1 MRAKPWLLVSEGVLD
16 VGARVALDPAEAR
29 HASGALRCRA
39 GDSIMLADGQGSC
52 AEAELIRCVR
62 SDVVAVI
69 GDIVITVEPLR
80 GPTVALGILHS
91 KAMDWAV
98 QKAVEIG
105 VETFIPVL
113 CERSQGSL
121 SHAENRLEHWR
132 RVALQ
137 ALKQCRRAWAM
148 RVESPLTMEGILK
161 GQLKPGMVADSEGLT
176 EVSNEDSRGLTLLVG
191 PEGGLTEGERDRLE
205 TAGWSTLALGPHVLR
220 AETALVVGGALLMRR
235 MHAGVRYTP
244 AP

>member
-1 MRAKPWLLVSEGVLD
+1 
-16 VGARVALDPAEAR
+16 
-29 HASGALRCRA
+29 
-39 GDSIMLADGQGSC
+39 
-52 AEAELIRCVR
+52 
-62 SDVVAVI
+62 
-69 GDIVITVEPLR
+69 
-80 GPTVALGILHS
+80 
-91 KAMDWAV
+91 
-98 QKAVEIG
+98 
-105 VETFIPVL
+105 
-113 CERSQGSL
+113 
-121 SHAENRLEHWR
+121 
-132 RVALQ
+132 
-137 ALKQCRRAWAM
+137 M

>member
-1 MRAKPWLLVSEGVLD
+1 
-16 VGARVALDPAEAR
+16 
-29 HASGALRCRA
+29 
-39 GDSIMLADGQGSC
+39 MLADGQGSC

-62 SDVVAVI
+62 SDAVAVI
-69 GDIVITVEPLR
+69 GDIVMTVEPLR
-80 GPTVALGILHS
+80 GPTAALGILHS

-121 SHAENRLEHWR
+121 SHAEGRLEHWR

-148 RVESPLTMEGILK
+148 RVESP
-161 GQLKPGMVADSEGLT
+161 
-176 EVSNEDSRGLTLLVG
+176 
-191 PEGGLTEGERDRLE
+191 
-205 TAGWSTLALGPHVLR
+205 
-220 AETALVVGGALLMRR
+220 
-235 MHAGVRYTP
+235 
-244 AP
+244 